1 MWSVGCSAGSQW
13 TGKAQTPQN
22 ADAIF
27 QWVRTLFASR
37 MPKERAYRVLS
48 AVDEYT
54 REVHALHAARS
65 IGAEKGQ
72 EVMRELIETHGAPGD
87 IRSDNGPE
95 FIAKSPQRWLAQAG
109 IKTLYIEPGCPW
121 QKGYVESFH
130 D

>member
-13 TGKAQTPQN
+13 TGKAQTPLN

-27 QWVRTLFASR
+27 HWVRTLFASR

-87 IRSDNGPE
+87 IR
-95 FIAKSPQRWLAQAG
+95 
-109 IKTLYIEPGCPW
+109 
-121 QKGYVESFH
+121 
-130 D
+130 